1 MPKANPTKSAI
12 STFQLFERFPDQESA
27 RLYLE
32 SRLWPNGVVCPICGL
47 GERITAR
54 KAGYYRCNQCAEDF
68 TVRTGTV
75 MERSHIPLH
84 MSLDEAHMATLA
96 ELRADIIR
104 SAAAGQGPTFI
115 AAKLDILIAKAV
127 APECRCDCVNCV
139 TGNHS
144 GCYYKPSVCP
154 MKFSKR
160 DVQP

>member
-1 MPKANPTKSAI
+1 MNTIPHRDGDPRDNDLSNLVT
-12 STFQLFERFPDQESA
+12 R
-27 RLYLE
+27 R
-32 SRLWPNGVVCPICGL
+32 
-47 GERITAR
+47 
-54 KAGYYRCNQCAEDF
+54 
-68 TVRTGTV
+68 TV
-75 MERSHIPLH
+75 